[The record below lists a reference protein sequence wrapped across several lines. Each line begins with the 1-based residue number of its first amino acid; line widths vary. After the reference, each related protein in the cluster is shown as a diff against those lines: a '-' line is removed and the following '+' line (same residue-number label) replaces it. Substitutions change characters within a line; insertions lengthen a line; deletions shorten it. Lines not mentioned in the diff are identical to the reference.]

1 MAFLFELFFEV
12 RYFFLFGCQLIDAAF
27 RSLCQSH
34 RALEKFQRLREDF
47 CTLSSME
54 MLLVFCKNPIRG
66 EVKTRLAADLGET
79 ATLAVYEAL
88 GRHTRHVLR
97 IWEGAVAVFHATAPA
112 TPNAWTHPG
121 WLHQI
126 QQGADLGARM
136 EQASSWAFAQGAT
149 KVCLIGSDL
158 WTLQPSD
165 LEQAFAA
172 LDSRSVVWG
181 PASDGGYYLLGLT
194 QPQPELFYNLPWSQ
208 PELLQQSQA
217 RLPKGTRQHLL
228 REQND
233 IDTLADLQAHP
244 DLYNHFRPS
253 EDNS

>member
-27 RSLCQSH
+27 RSLCLSH

-79 ATLAVYEAL
+79 AALAVYEAL

-172 LDSRSVVWG
+172 LDSRSVVW
-181 PASDGGYYLLGLT
+181 
-194 QPQPELFYNLPWSQ
+194 
-208 PELLQQSQA
+208 
-217 RLPKGTRQHLL
+217 
-228 REQND
+228 
-233 IDTLADLQAHP
+233 
-244 DLYNHFRPS
+244 
-253 EDNS
+253 